1 MMETDVTPI
10 AAPICCNV
18 AVNPEAIPTSS
29 GFTFSNTKFSIGVI
43 IMPCVKPTNN
53 KKGIINVVFLG
64 VIK

>member
-29 GFTFSNTKFSIGVI
+29 GFTFSNTKHGL
-43 IMPCVKPTNN
+43 N
-53 KKGIINVVFLG
+53 KGGILEYQVNF
-64 VIK
+64 